1 MANSKSE
8 LENREQ
14 EIDLLKESSKS
25 ESQNLEKEISAVYE
39 MRDSAIEQL
48 EQSKQL
54 YRLLNSEMDSAKE
67 ALVSLIEELNEAK
80 KERDDLEIKFK
91 NLVEN
96 SSKLR
101 VLEPLVEQ
109 DEETDT
115 ENLRA
120 QIGELNE
127 KIHQIGIEKEE
138 VVLQLNELQ
147 SDYKEL
153 DQNWKV
159 EMETLNAELKKMR

>member
-1 MANSKSE
+1 LANSKSE

>member
-67 ALVSLIEELNEAK
+67 ALVSLIEEL
-80 KERDDLEIKFK
+80 F
-91 NLVEN
+91 
-96 SSKLR
+96 
-101 VLEPLVEQ
+101 
-109 DEETDT
+109 
-115 ENLRA
+115 
-120 QIGELNE
+120 ELFF
-127 KIHQIGIEKEE
+127 I
-138 VVLQLNELQ
+138 
-147 SDYKEL
+147 
-153 DQNWKV
+153 
-159 EMETLNAELKKMR
+159 